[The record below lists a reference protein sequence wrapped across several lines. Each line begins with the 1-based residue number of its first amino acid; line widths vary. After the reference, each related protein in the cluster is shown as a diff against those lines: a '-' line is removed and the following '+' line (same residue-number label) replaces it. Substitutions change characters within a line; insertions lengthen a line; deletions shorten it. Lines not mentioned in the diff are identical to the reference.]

1 MIPFFTAAD
10 IEFLFEKVKQITFEK
25 EYQDGEDFR
34 VTTTSFLEIIQKL
47 SPTLTEEIIEEFEK
61 DCAGYTRY

>member
-1 MIPFFTAAD
+1 MIPLFTAAD

-25 EYQDGEDFR
+25 EYQNGEDFR
-34 VTTTSFLEIIQKL
+34 VTTASFLEIIEKL